1 MTGTG
6 LKKCVPTTCERRR
19 ADTAAAS
26 RVTEIELVLVP
37 MMARAGRSASS
48 SASNDRL
55 MASSSKTASMA
66 STAPPAASASEAV
79 AATRASWAADS
90 AAVRRP
96 LRTAR
101 SRLPAMRARPASARA
116 SSGS

>member
-6 LKKCVPTTCERRR
+6 LKKCVPTTCGRRR

-48 SASNDRL
+48 SAS
-55 MASSSKTASMA
+55 
-66 STAPPAASASEAV
+66 
-79 AATRASWAADS
+79 
-90 AAVRRP
+90 RRP
-96 LRTAR
+96 LDGLVLEDGLDGQHGAAG
-101 SRLPAMRARPASARA
+101 RLREGRRGLHPGELGGRFG
-116 SSGS
+116 GS